1 MPIHIELSK
10 EIITEQIEICKSFN
24 AKPKSGIEKIKAICE
39 ANNIEKSEEQIAVF
53 FHQQHRNLD
62 LEAVGD
68 YLSGPDP
75 KSKKALKA
83 FTGQIDLT
91 GQSFTQGLRNFL
103 KSFKLPGEAQ
113 KIDRLVESF
122 SELYC
127 QQNVN
132 IISNKDAAYLLAFQI
147 IMLNT
152 DLHNPSI
159 AEKNKMSLDGLKKN
173 LRGCN
178 NKADFDEKF
187 LQGIYNDIKLSPFE
201 LNFVKN
207 NPGYELNS
215 RALNYDATFSNLA
228 LLFQSNNTRIQNIFV
243 GLDDAIK
250 VTVNQ
255 PKSWLNDLIGYNGTI
270 TLSDENSSLVT
281 IQVYKPSILSKCLFG
296 EQPKIIIQPACKDG
310 KLAQEE
316 INLAAKIAATFQSTR
331 ARVKATYDYE
341 KSDLES
347 AYYKETKPYTL
358 IKTSSSKHGFWEY
371 NALEKFSYDPDINN
385 IGERVASGE
394 QALSDWNREISAGE
408 NTQIFIEGKSISSVK
423 NGEKFSSV
431 EELKEFFM
439 NTLFSQIS
447 DEELKEN
454 LAKKS
459 LKIFHQGGLPFAS
472 HYCLVSLNQKG
483 HIKLPEEKI
492 KVNFSP
498 SKEGVLITEEN
509 TYTKLSIGG
518 NIYRSNTYHAKT
530 ESQVLF
536 GEDGIDIKKMTI
548 DCPSR
553 DAATILDKRT
563 FCELFMHVIDKIR
576 SMIQGCDSKPVTR
589 NV

>member
-1 MPIHIELSK
+1 MPIELSK
-10 EIITEQIEICKSFN
+10 EIIKEQRDICEIFN
-24 AKPKSGIEKIKAICE
+24 AKPKNGIEKIKAICKS
-39 ANNIEKSEEQIAVF
+39 NNIEKPEEQIALF
-53 FHQQHRNLD
+53 FHQQHRNVD

-68 YLSGPDP
+68 YLSGPDEEN
-75 KSKKALKA
+75 KKALKD
-83 FTGQIDLT
+83 FTRKIDLT

-122 SELYC
+122 SEAYC
-127 QQNVN
+127 QQNPGGN
-132 IISNKDAAYLLAFQI
+132 IANKDAGYILAFQT

-159 AEKNKMSLDGLKKN
+159 AAKNKMDFNGLKRN

-178 NKADFDEKF
+178 READFDENF
-187 LQGIYNDIKLSPFE
+187 LRGIYDDIKANPFE

-207 NPGYELNS
+207 NPGYEINS
-215 RALNYDATFSNLA
+215 RALDYDATFSNLA

-255 PKSWLNDLIGYNGTI
+255 PKSWLIDLIGYNGTI
-270 TLSDENSSLVT
+270 TLSDENSPLVT
-281 IQVYKPSILSKCLFG
+281 IQVYKPSIISKCLFG

-310 KLAQEE
+310 KMAQEE
-316 INLAAKIAATFQSTR
+316 INLAAKIAATFQSTITG
-331 ARVKATYDYE
+331 VKATYDYE
-341 KSDLES
+341 KSDLEI
-347 AYYKETKPYTL
+347 AYYKETKPSTL

-371 NALEKFSYDPDINN
+371 KALEKFSYDPDINN
-385 IGERVASGE
+385 QGERVVSGK
-394 QALSDWNREISAGE
+394 QTLSDWNREISSE
-408 NTQIFIEGKSISSVK
+408 DNTQVFIEGKSISSVR
-423 NGEKFSSV
+423 NGEKFSSI

-447 DEELKEN
+447 DEKLKEN
-454 LAKKS
+454 LAKES

-472 HYCLVSLNQKG
+472 HYCLVSLNQKSN
-483 HIKLPEEKI
+483 IKLPGEII

-498 SKEGVLITEEN
+498 NEEGVLITEEN
-509 TYTKLSIGG
+509 TYANLSIG
-518 NIYRSNTYHAKT
+518 NKIYKSHTYHAKT

-536 GEDGIDIKKMTI
+536 GKDGIDIKEMTI

-553 DAATILDKRT
+553 HAATILDKRT

-576 SMIQGCDSKPVTR
+576 SMIQCCDSKPVAR
-589 NV
+589 NA